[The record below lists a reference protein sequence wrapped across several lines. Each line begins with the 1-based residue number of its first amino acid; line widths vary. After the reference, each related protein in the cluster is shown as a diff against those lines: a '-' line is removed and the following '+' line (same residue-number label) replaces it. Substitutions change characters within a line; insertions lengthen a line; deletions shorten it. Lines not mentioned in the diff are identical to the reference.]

1 MFAKLVL
8 PKEDW
13 STIFAPEGRMLLE
26 GEIIRRTNY
35 SRTLSAIATEGP
47 DVFYKV

>member
-1 MFAKLVL
+1 MFARLML

-13 STIFAPEGRMLLE
+13 RVIFAPEGHMLLE

-35 SRTLSAIATEGP
+35 SRTLSAIASEGP